1 MKNKLSFF
9 LIDFPA
15 AIKLLNV
22 DTSPAWGEM
31 NATEMIDH
39 LRKGFEL
46 SIVDKAY
53 DIITPAKHLPKMK
66 SFILSDKPMTMG
78 ATKPYSF
85 DTMEPLNLN
94 FEDTKVELMR
104 SMIKALSHFEKN
116 PNFTSIHPYFGELN
130 VEEWLALHKK
140 HLRHHLAQFGLIDV
154 EVE

>member
-1 MKNKLSFF
+1 MKNKMSFF

-15 AIKLLNV
+15 AIKLLNA
-22 DTSPAWGEM
+22 DTPAEWGEM
-31 NATEMIDH
+31 QATEMLDH

-46 SIVDKAY
+46 SISEEDFK
-53 DIITPAKHLPKMK
+53 ITTPEKHLAKMK
-66 SFILSDKPMTMG
+66 AFILSDKPMTAG

-85 DTMEPLNLN
+85 DTVEALNLS

-116 PNFTSIHPYFGELN
+116 PKFTSIHPYFGELN

-140 HLRHHLAQFGLIDV
+140 HLQHHLNQFNLV
-154 EVE
+154 